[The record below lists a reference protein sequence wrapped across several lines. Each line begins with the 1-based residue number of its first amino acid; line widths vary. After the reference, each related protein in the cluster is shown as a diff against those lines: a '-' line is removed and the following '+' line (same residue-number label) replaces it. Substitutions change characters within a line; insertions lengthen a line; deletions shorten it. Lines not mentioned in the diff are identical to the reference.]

1 MKKKPLFYLLL
12 CGLSLLGAQ
21 LCAVTAQFIV
31 DSNIVANALA
41 AGMPVDPALTSISL
55 WTSLGLA
62 LSMPMQSFIEH
73 AIAEKPW
80 MNTWAKS
87 FKPLLPV
94 VLPMIVSWGV
104 SHFGISPTAALAFF
118 GSLTAGTHL
127 VNASDTLAADATP
140 ATTVTVTSGEGS
152 GGAGGSGQAP
162 K

>member
-1 MKKKPLFYLLL
+1 MKKPLFYLLL

-21 LCAVTAQFIV
+21 LLADAVNV
-31 DSNIVANALA
+31 A
-41 AGMPVDPALTSISL
+41 AGMPVDSALTNISL

-94 VLPMIVSWGV
+94 VLPMIASWGV

-127 VNASDTLAADATP
+127 VNASDALAADAK
-140 ATTVTVTSGEGS
+140 AL
-152 GGAGGSGQAP
+152 
-162 K
+162 